1 MSPDISV
8 NAKHINSAEGPSLKD
23 DALQAFAS
31 NKILLPVNMLDP
43 IWKSFSYGQLWPLW
57 PACSQNCARSYMPDL
72 TSHNQLQ
79 KRPRSH
85 CAKLIWIQSGWPGQ
99 VLGKHL
105 VWKQASVQKS
115 PGLVLAECNQLAIC
129 RYQTQL
135 HSSTD
140 SLDQPG
146 SNLVLVGFVRF
157 WSNGSG
163 LDASRC
169 ARIIR
174 STSGQRF

>member
-1 MSPDISV
+1 MTTFVPHEHSKQNNTTFVRTSDFPLKNRPNLINMPD
-8 NAKHINSAEGPSLKD
+8 L
-23 DALQAFAS
+23 
-31 NKILLPVNMLDP
+31 
-43 IWKSFSYGQLWPLW
+43 IWKHFGHGQLWPLW